1 MKDFLK
7 KKHVNWIV
15 GSVSVLVVLGLS
27 ACASSTSAK
36 DDSAE
41 RWQSQE
47 TVTGSMLK
55 RQAKPQAATPEEAAA
70 MQDQLRQA
78 TTLGGA
84 APPSRGG
91 N

>member
-1 MKDFLK
+1 MKDFVK
-7 KKHVNWIV
+7 MRVTWIA
-15 GSVSVLVVLGLS
+15 GSASVLVVLFLG
-27 ACASSTSAK
+27 ACAASPGAK
-36 DDSAE
+36 DESAE
-41 RWQSQE
+41 RWQPQE

-55 RQAKPQAATPEEAAA
+55 RQPKSQAITPEEAAA
-70 MQDQLRQA
+70 LQEQLRQA